1 MNRSVFLKTACAAA
15 TSVLFSNCAGTRPAT
30 PGQPVAW
37 PPVSYK
43 TVRAFAYDCD
53 AEHGVSFWKR
63 HGRMHKGVLNAPG
76 VVLSPSQVQRLLGDV
91 TVAKPL
97 DDRKPCYVPHHA
109 FVFYDAADQP
119 VATLEI
125 CFTCR
130 RFDATPRGLPE
141 QIGYDIPW
149 TILKELNVPAERD
162 KRFYG
167 QLYKKLHGKS

>member
-1 MNRSVFLKTACAAA
+1 MNRSDFLKSACAAA
-15 TSVLFSNCAGTRPAT
+15 TSVLFTNCASPTSA
-30 PGQPVAW
+30 PVNSKAW
-37 PPVSYK
+37 PPVAYK

-53 AEHGVSFWKR
+53 AEHGVSFWK
-63 HGRMHKGVLNAPG
+63 HNGRMHKGVLNAPG
-76 VVLSPSQVQRLLGDV
+76 AVLSPSQVQRLVSDV
-91 TVAKPL
+91 VVGRPM
-97 DDRKPCYVPHHA
+97 DERKPCYVPHHA
-109 FVFYDAADQP
+109 FVFYDAADKP

-130 RFDATPRGLPE
+130 RFEPTPSGLPE

-167 QLYKKLHGKS
+167 ELYRKLHGKA